1 MSFNQKLA
9 RCGIYC
15 GQCRAYT
22 EEVTDLAQKFKKWV
36 EQDYNWLKDVEESF
50 DFDNFVK
57 GLNWFINSTCPGCR
71 NATESWCDVKKCDK
85 IQQNTIDNC
94 LVCDEFSECPYTD
107 YQRKRYSYLFKHI
120 SFIKK
125 EGLNSF
131 LEEEEKKAKEGVR
144 IQDIRDY

>member
-1 MSFNQKLA
+1 MSLYQKLA

-22 EEVTDLAQKFKKWV
+22 KEVTNIAQKLKQWV
-36 EQDYNWLKDVEESF
+36 EKDFGWLKGVEESF
-50 DFDNFVK
+50 DYDNFLK
-57 GLNWFINSTCPGCR
+57 GLEWFADSTCPGCK
-71 NATESWCDVKKCDK
+71 NSSESWCDVKKCEK

-94 LVCDEFSECPYTD
+94 LVCNEFSECIHTD

-120 SFIKK
+120 EFIKK
-125 EGLNSF
+125 EGLGKF
-131 LEEEEKKAKEGVR
+131 LEEEEKNAEEGVR